1 MKVLSN
7 ELIADVT
14 FELILENK
22 GLKVTPGQF
31 MHIKVPDQTLILR
44 RPISI
49 AKFDEHQIHLIY
61 KVVGDGTACLSQVE
75 VGEKLDA
82 LGPLGTGF
90 PLEKGNIL
98 IVGGGMGVAPLYQL
112 AKSLRDENLTIVLG
126 FGNQSMMYYVD
137 KFEKLGRVYLTTD
150 DGSVGVKGHVGTVLS
165 GLGQFD
171 AVYACGPIPLLYNVQ
186 KNYENLDKVYVSL
199 EERMACGIGA
209 CYACD
214 TKDKQYRVCHDGPVF
229 KAKEVTI

>member
-7 ELIADVT
+7 QEIAEAT
-14 FELILENK
+14 YELILETK
-22 GLKVTPGQF
+22 DLKVECGQF
-31 MHIKVPDQTLILR
+31 MHIKVPDPAYILR

-49 AKFDEHQIHLIY
+49 ANVNANQIHLIY
-61 KVVGDGTACLSQVE
+61 KVVGDGTSCLSQVE
-75 VGEKLDA
+75 IGETLDV
-82 LGPLGTGF
+82 LGPLGTGY

-112 AKSLRDENLTIVLG
+112 AKTLKHENLTIVLG
-126 FGNQSMMYYVD
+126 FGSETMMYYVD
-137 KFEKLGRVYLTTD
+137 KFKALGTVHLTTD
-150 DGSVGVKGHVGTVLS
+150 DGSVGLRGHVGNVLDD
-165 GLGQFD
+165 LGQFD
-171 AVYACGPIPLLYNVQ
+171 AVYACGPIPLLYYVQ
-186 KNYENLDKVYVSL
+186 KKYENLEKVYVSL

-214 TKDKQYRVCHDGPVF
+214 TKDKKYRVCHDGPVF

>member
-1 MKVLSN
+1 MKVLRN
-7 ELIADVT
+7 ELIADAT

-82 LGPLGTGF
+82 LGPLGTGY

-98 IVGGGMGVAPLYQL
+98 IVGGGMGV
-112 AKSLRDENLTIVLG
+112 
-126 FGNQSMMYYVD
+126 
-137 KFEKLGRVYLTTD
+137 
-150 DGSVGVKGHVGTVLS
+150 
-165 GLGQFD
+165 
-171 AVYACGPIPLLYNVQ
+171 
-186 KNYENLDKVYVSL
+186 
-199 EERMACGIGA
+199 
-209 CYACD
+209 
-214 TKDKQYRVCHDGPVF
+214 
-229 KAKEVTI
+229 

>member
-7 ELIADVT
+7 DLIADAT
-14 FELILENK
+14 YELILENK

-31 MHIKVPDQTLILR
+31 MHVKLPDQSLILR
-44 RPISI
+44 RPISV
-49 AKFDEHQIHLIY
+49 AMYDKHQIHLIY
-61 KVVGDGTACLSQVE
+61 KVVGEGTACLSQVE
-75 VGEKLDA
+75 VGSKLDV
-82 LGPLGTGF
+82 LGPLGSGY

-112 AKSLRDENLTIVLG
+112 ARTLKDENLTIVLG
-126 FGNQSMMYYVD
+126 FGSQAMMYYVD
-137 KFEKLGRVYLTTD
+137 KFRELGRVYLTTD
-150 DGSVGVKGHVGTVLS
+150 DGSVGVKGHVGNVLS
-165 GLGQFD
+165 DLGQFD
-171 AVYACGPIPLLYNVQ
+171 AVYACGPIPLLYYVQ
-186 KNYENLDKVYVSL
+186 KKYENLDKVYVSL

-214 TKDKQYRVCHDGPVF
+214 TKDKKYRVCHDGPVF